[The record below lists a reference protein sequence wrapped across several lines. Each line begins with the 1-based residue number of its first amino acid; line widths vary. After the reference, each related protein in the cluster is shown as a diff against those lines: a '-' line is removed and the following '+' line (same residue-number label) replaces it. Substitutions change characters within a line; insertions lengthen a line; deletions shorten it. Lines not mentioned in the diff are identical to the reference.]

1 MCIVRWASLNTAGL
15 KWQMGVYSAGSVC
28 MKAYLGPEQEL
39 DWSEPDSEP
48 ESFTASPWAEF
59 IKG

>member
-1 MCIVRWASLNTAGL
+1 
-15 KWQMGVYSAGSVC
+15 

>member
-1 MCIVRWASLNTAGL
+1 
-15 KWQMGVYSAGSVC
+15 MGVYSAGSVC

-39 DWSEPDSEP
+39 DWSESDSEP
-48 ESFTASPWAEF
+48 ESFTASPWAEL